1 MGATYVDVTIRNPA
15 DRRRNWTGKFLV
27 DTGAFDSLVPRG
39 RLEEIGLQPVGQR
52 DYVLADGKSIALDIT
67 VAEIEFEGEIVGG
80 TVVYGE
86 EAAEPLLGVTAL
98 ESGGFEVDPR
108 NEELKRLPAVL
119 LKKLVPRDEG
129 FSACLKSDQPC
140 FVSCS
145 PCRQLLELTNSHTRF
160 ALKYRH
166 DANIGAPTVPA
177 SRRSSGP
184 VFSPRRGPRFLRC
197 RTRAHNLAS
206 PRRRVP
212 AKA

>member
-1 MGATYVDVTIRNPA
+1 MGATYVDVTIRDPA

-27 DTGAFDSLVPRG
+27 DTGAFDSLVPRE

-119 LKKLVPRDEG
+119 LKKLVP
-129 FSACLKSDQPC
+129 
-140 FVSCS
+140 
-145 PCRQLLELTNSHTRF
+145 
-160 ALKYRH
+160 
-166 DANIGAPTVPA
+166 
-177 SRRSSGP
+177 
-184 VFSPRRGPRFLRC
+184 
-197 RTRAHNLAS
+197 
-206 PRRRVP
+206 
-212 AKA
+212 

>member
-1 MGATYVDVTIRNPA
+1 MGTTYVDVTIRNPG

-52 DYVLADGKSIALDIT
+52 DYVLADGRSIALEIT

-86 EAAEPLLGVTAL
+86 EGAEPLLGVTAL

-119 LKKLVPRDEG
+119 LKKLV
-129 FSACLKSDQPC
+129 L
-140 FVSCS
+140 
-145 PCRQLLELTNSHTRF
+145 
-160 ALKYRH
+160 
-166 DANIGAPTVPA
+166 
-177 SRRSSGP
+177 
-184 VFSPRRGPRFLRC
+184 
-197 RTRAHNLAS
+197 
-206 PRRRVP
+206 
-212 AKA
+212 

>member
-27 DTGAFDSLVPRG
+27 DTGAFDSLVPRR

-52 DYVLADGKSIALDIT
+52 DYVLADGKSIALDIA

-119 LKKLVPRDEG
+119 LKKLV
-129 FSACLKSDQPC
+129 S
-140 FVSCS
+140 
-145 PCRQLLELTNSHTRF
+145 
-160 ALKYRH
+160 
-166 DANIGAPTVPA
+166 
-177 SRRSSGP
+177 
-184 VFSPRRGPRFLRC
+184 
-197 RTRAHNLAS
+197 
-206 PRRRVP
+206 
-212 AKA
+212 